1 MSKLRAIVVD
11 DEKLI
16 ADSIQLALINDGTI
30 TSVSRSN
37 SVKEAMLKIKDHRYE
52 MIILDL
58 NMPGANGIELIKK
71 LRDIPSYKPEIL
83 IVSGQ
88 VDNENIKELLELG
101 VKNILTKPFN
111 TKEVVSKI
119 RAMVN

>member
-71 LRDIPSYKPEIL
+71 LRD
-83 IVSGQ
+83 
-88 VDNENIKELLELG
+88 
-101 VKNILTKPFN
+101 
-111 TKEVVSKI
+111 
-119 RAMVN
+119 